1 MYVIIFDHLP
11 TSYDSEL
18 RSLFVQ
24 NLKTKMAEYGSKV
37 IYFASPPN
45 NLALIEL
52 LSEAFPGQFF
62 YLNDLY
68 KFTNETLRAGYLDNN
83 YLGSL
88 LEQEICFMSKYFLGA
103 PLSSWTQSVLVD
115 RIAREDYNHESILDV
130 ISTGAPAPPP
140 PGYPPL
146 IFQFPE
152 GDFQYEMQ
160 KSEKEL

>member
-1 MYVIIFDHLP
+1 MGM
-11 TSYDSEL
+11 SYDSEL

-24 NLKTKMAEYGSKV
+24 NLKTKMSEYKSNML
-37 IYFASPPN
+37 YFASPPN

-62 YLNDLY
+62 YLKDLY
-68 KFTNETLRAGYLDNN
+68 RFTNDTLREGYLDNN

-130 ISTGAPAPPP
+130 ISQGAPAPPP
-140 PGYPPL
+140 PGYSDKIIPCL
-146 IFQFPE
+146 KI
-152 GDFQYEMQ
+152 
-160 KSEKEL
+160 